1 MARAYLKINV
11 TPGMEITV
19 RDAIRRVKG
28 ILSADVTTGEQDIIC
43 LVEAP
48 SYDSLLGTVM
58 SKLRRIEGI
67 ERTATN
73 FVIE

>member
-1 MARAYLKINV
+1 MARAYLKISV
-11 TPGMEITV
+11 TPGLEITV
-19 RDAIRRVKG
+19 RDAITRIKG
-28 ILSADVTTGEQDIIC
+28 VVSADVTTGEQDIIC

-48 SYDSLLGTVM
+48 SYDSLLSTVM
-58 SKLRRIEGI
+58 SQLRKIEGI

>member
-1 MARAYLKINV
+1 MARAYLKISV
-11 TPGMEITV
+11 TPGLEITV
-19 RDAIRRVKG
+19 RDAIARIQGV
-28 ILSADVTTGEQDIIC
+28 ISADVTTGEQDIIC

-48 SYDSLLGTVM
+48 SYDSLLSTVM
-58 SKLRRIEGI
+58 SQLRKIEGI